1 APQLRDP
8 RSVARSLIAT
18 ADGLSLRVLL
28 GGLSANAAEEALRGA
43 LDRAV
48 GCRALT
54 TSKQLASAGTRPS
67 APISPD
73 DSNRGR
79 ASPVSGRQDTALRPG
94 WRYRAGRAATR
105 VPSTRST
112 QARRSARGWSGAP
125 TPPATPTTSSSPR
138 TGAGRPVSAPA
149 LSAYAHERG
158 DLGGQSSILVVATRQ
173 PDLTDCRAL

>member
-1 APQLRDP
+1 TAAGPP
-8 RSVARSLIAT
+8 RP
-18 ADGLSLRVLL
+18 LL
-28 GGLSANAAEEALRGA
+28 PAGTPPTAAETALAGA
-43 LDRAV
+43 LACAV
-48 GCRALT
+48 GGRQLPPST
-54 TSKQLASAGTRPS
+54 DLASAGPRPS
-67 APISPD
+67 PPLSPVV
-73 DSNRGR
+73 SGRGQ
-79 ASPVSGRQDTALRPG
+79 ASPVSGRQDTALRSG
-94 WRYRAGRAATR
+94 WRYRDGRAATR